1 MLQYLGTH
9 FSNYESKKRS
19 YLEVLELVTVEVTA
33 DADALGADDDDL
45 LTIQDGFS
53 NNGSKTAQKVASPVN
68 DDWLE
73 NDTNV

>member
-1 MLQYLGTH
+1 MC
-9 FSNYESKKRS
+9 FSNIRKSS

-45 LTIQDGFS
+45 LTVQDGFR
-53 NNGSKTAQKVASPVN
+53 NNGRQTAQKVASPVN

-73 NDTNV
+73 MLKKSVKLKC